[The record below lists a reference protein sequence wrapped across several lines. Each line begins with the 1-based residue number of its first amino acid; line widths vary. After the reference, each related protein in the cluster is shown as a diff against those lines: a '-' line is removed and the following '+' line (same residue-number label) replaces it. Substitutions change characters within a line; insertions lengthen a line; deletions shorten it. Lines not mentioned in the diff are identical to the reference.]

1 MKSIDKLEDYIG
13 EILGSDAYYE
23 KIQAKLDDMPRTRA
37 AADELLS
44 ALISYDEPLLYVTLL
59 REYDL
64 LLTATEA
71 AGLRERYNR
80 NFDLPLS
87 CYGIES

>member
-13 EILGSDAYYE
+13 EILSSDTYYE
-23 KIQAKLDDMPRTRA
+23 NIQAKLDGMPRTRA

-59 REYDL
+59 REYGS
-64 LLTATEA
+64 LLTAAET
-71 AGLRERYNR
+71 AGLREKYNR

-87 CYGIES
+87 CYGIE